1 VARVIQ
7 LRFLRESPHTALAT
21 EVWRLAWPAISHMVL
36 VTLVFLVDRAMIG
49 RSSSEALASMQISG
63 TVVWTVYSVF
73 TAFSAGTLAV
83 VARASGSGDRQQAAD
98 AARVS
103 LALALAI
110 GCVVTLPL
118 WLGRGVLLRAI
129 FPATEPEVMADA
141 LVYLRIVLPVMP
153 LAFLEAIAAASLQA
167 VGDTRTPLKVA
178 AVGGVVKLG
187 VSTPLI
193 FGLLGAPQLGIVG
206 AAIGTAIAIGLEA
219 VLLVAW
225 LFSRFSPLPLSGIER
240 VTLTPLRRVLRIS
253 APAFA
258 ERFVYHVGYLGF
270 TVIIGLLGAVA
281 MAANQALVSV
291 ESICFLSAD
300 GFGIAAGALVA
311 QKLGQ
316 GRADEAERSGLI
328 AMAMAILL
336 LTSFGVIFALFPRF
350 LMEAFSP
357 DPAIVAMGS
366 RALYVT
372 AIAQP
377 FMATAVVLA
386 MSLRAA
392 GDTRAVL
399 VVMIASALLVRVAGT
414 YLFAITLDL
423 GLVGVWLGSTLDWM
437 VRAALLGWL
446 FVRGRW
452 RHIVV

>member
-1 VARVIQ
+1 MLR
-7 LRFLRESPHTALAT
+7 LRFVRERAHAMLAA
-21 EVWRLAWPAISHMVL
+21 EVWRLAWPAISHMFL
-36 VTLVFLVDRAMIG
+36 VTLVFLLDRAMIG
-49 RSSSEALASMQISG
+49 RSSSAALASMQISG

-83 VARASGSGDRQQAAD
+83 VARAVGAGDRLEAAG
-98 AARVS
+98 AARISLV
-103 LALALAI
+103 LALGI

-118 WLGRGVLLRAI
+118 WLERGVLLGWI
-129 FPATEPEVMADA
+129 FPATESEVMADA
-141 LVYLRIVLPVMP
+141 LAYLRIVLPVMP

-187 VSTPLI
+187 VSIPLI
-193 FGLLGAPQLGIVG
+193 FGLFGAPELGIVG
-206 AAIGTAIAIGLEA
+206 AATGTAIALGLEA
-219 VLLVAW
+219 LLLVAW
-225 LFSRFSPLPLSGIER
+225 LFSRFSLLPLSSVDR
-240 VTLTPLRRVLRIS
+240 LTLAPLRRVLRIS
-253 APAFA
+253 VPAFA

-270 TVIIGLLGAVA
+270 TAIIGLLGAVA
-281 MAANQALVSV
+281 MASNQALVSL

-316 GRADEAERSGLI
+316 GRADEAERSGLM

-336 LTSFGVIFALFPRF
+336 LTSFGVGFALSPRL

-357 DPAIVAMGS
+357 DPAIVALGS
-366 RALYVT
+366 RALYV
-372 AIAQP
+372 AAVAQP
-377 FMATAVVLA
+377 FMATATVLA
-386 MSLRAA
+386 MALRGA

-399 VVMIASALLVRVAGT
+399 AVMVASALIVRVAAT
-414 YLFAITLDL
+414 YVFAIVLDL
-423 GLVGVWLGSTLDWM
+423 GLIGVWLGSTSDWM

-446 FVRGRW
+446 YARGRW
-452 RHIVV
+452 RHVVV